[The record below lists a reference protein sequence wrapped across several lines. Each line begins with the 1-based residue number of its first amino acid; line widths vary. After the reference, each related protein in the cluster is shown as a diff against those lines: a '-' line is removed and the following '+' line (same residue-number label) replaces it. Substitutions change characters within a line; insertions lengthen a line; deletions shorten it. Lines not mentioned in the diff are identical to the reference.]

1 MALSTGPADPFGRQ
15 MLLNLEARGCPLRGI
30 SGAPDLEGQKTRF
43 TASGFRSAGAVD
55 MNGAYAALLTA
66 DAADVR
72 RIERLEIFDELEEW
86 HLIQAHYCIAW
97 GVGPARICST
107 DQHMF
112 NPCCLSSMS
121 SCFCRAH
128 LGLD

>member
-1 MALSTGPADPFGRQ
+1 MSTQNLSSFCPALH
-15 MLLNLEARGCPLRGI
+15 
-30 SGAPDLEGQKTRF
+30 EGQKARF
-43 TASGFRSAGAVD
+43 KAGGFGSAGAVD

-107 DQHMF
+107 CPSTDQPMF
-112 NPCCLSSMS
+112 NLLLEFNVILYRFGFFLPVPL
-121 SCFCRAH
+121 RA
-128 LGLD
+128 